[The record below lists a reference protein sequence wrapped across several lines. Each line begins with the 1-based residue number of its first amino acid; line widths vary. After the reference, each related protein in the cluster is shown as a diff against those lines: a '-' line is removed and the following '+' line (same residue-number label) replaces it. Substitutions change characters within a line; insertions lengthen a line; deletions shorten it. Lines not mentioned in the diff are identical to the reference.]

1 MTTRAR
7 SNVGC
12 SRGAKALAAI
22 LHSHSHS
29 VGTFRHGEAQVLL
42 LVGLCLSSELL
53 VRFHGEFQTAA
64 GHDNNAGDLNFGE
77 TSTELDSAMARA
89 REPFTVEDG
98 PQGRTLVVTGPWST
112 EAARLLSTGDVDGLH
127 LNYEKGFS
135 EDDLSFFAEW
145 PLRRLQI
152 VDRTLVDLG
161 PIGRFADSLEELS
174 VRVSPEA
181 RLEIGGLQK
190 LHQLSSD
197 WRVLRPL
204 SGRVHTLESL
214 VTWNFD
220 GSDFRPLNNYS
231 RLKNLAVR
239 EAPRLQ
245 SLRGI
250 NVMNSLSALNLHL
263 ARQLSDISDLAES
276 GSTLN
281 KLSFDFCSRIGRL
294 DALRSLRRLRLLGVS
309 DCKRIESLAPLGQLT
324 QLEVLHGWGSTRIV
338 DGNLSL
344 LLQLPRLREVRM
356 KSRIEYRPSVD
367 EITTAIRRGEPV
379 DAAGKLSG
387 QVHERLAHDEGIS
400 E

>member
-1 MTTRAR
+1 
-7 SNVGC
+7 
-12 SRGAKALAAI
+12 
-22 LHSHSHS
+22 
-29 VGTFRHGEAQVLL
+29 
-42 LVGLCLSSELL
+42 
-53 VRFHGEFQTAA
+53 
-64 GHDNNAGDLNFGE
+64 
-77 TSTELDSAMARA
+77 
-89 REPFTVEDG
+89 
-98 PQGRTLVVTGPWST
+98 
-112 EAARLLSTGDVDGLH
+112 
-127 LNYEKGFS
+127 
-135 EDDLSFFAEW
+135 
-145 PLRRLQI
+145 
-152 VDRTLVDLG
+152 
-161 PIGRFADSLEELS
+161 
-174 VRVSPEA
+174 
-181 RLEIGGLQK
+181 
-190 LHQLSSD
+190 
-197 WRVLRPL
+197 VLRPL